1 MIKTILKE
9 IWVPLIFFGISW
21 VVIYQNNKLRKENDR
36 LSDNTEILIEQ
47 NGKFKSEVEVMRL
60 NKDELKKV
68 IEADSSLKSHL
79 RDSLKIKDKQI
90 RTLIKAQISIK
101 DTFVMPIYRDSIV
114 YKDTIIPVQKFR
126 HEGKFITLDGTI
138 KNDTVFTDYDY
149 SSEADA
155 IIYKNKI
162 KKWWWQRIFEKS
174 KLRASIKADDPK
186 CKIKIRNTIVIE
198 E

>member
-1 MIKTILKE
+1 MLKSILKE
-9 IWVPLIFFGISW
+9 AWVPLLFFGITW
-21 VVIYQNNKLRKENDR
+21 VVIYQNNKLSKENDR

-101 DTFVMPIYRDSIV
+101 DTFVMPIYKDSIV

-126 HEGKFITLDGTI
+126 HEGQFITLDGTI

-162 KKWWWQRIFEKS
+162 KKWWWQRLFEKS

-186 CKIKIRNTIVIE
+186 CKIKIRNTIIVE

>member
-9 IWVPLIFFGISW
+9 IWIPLIFFGISW
-21 VVIYQNNKLRKENDR
+21 VVMYQNNKLRKENDR
-36 LSDNTEILIEQ
+36 LSDNTEILLEQ
-47 NGKFKSEVEVMRL
+47 NGKFKDEVEVMKL
-60 NKDELKKV
+60 NKNELKKV

-101 DTFVMPIYRDSIV
+101 DTVIMPLYKDSIV
-114 YKDTIIPVQKFR
+114 YKDTIIPIQRFNS
-126 HEGKFITLDGTI
+126 EGKFLVINGTI

-162 KKWWWQRIFEKS
+162 KKWWWQRLFEKS

-186 CKIKIRNTIVIE
+186 CKIKIRNTIIVE

>member
-9 IWVPLIFFGISW
+9 IWIPLIFFGISW

-60 NKDELKKV
+60 KKDELKKV

-101 DTFVMPIYRDSIV
+101 DTVIMPLYKDSIV
-114 YKDTIIPVQKFR
+114 YKDTIIPIKRFNS
-126 HEGKFITLDGTI
+126 EGKFLVINGTI

-162 KKWWWQRIFEKS
+162 KKWWWQRLFEKS

-186 CKIKIRNTIVIE
+186 CKIKIRNTIIVE

>member
-9 IWVPLIFFGISW
+9 IWIPLIFFGISW
-21 VVIYQNNKLRKENDR
+21 VVMYQNNKLRKENDR
-36 LSDNTEILIEQ
+36 LSDNTEILLGQ
-47 NGKFKSEVEVMRL
+47 NGKFKDEVEVMKL

-114 YKDTIIPVQKFR
+114 YKDTIIPIQRFNS
-126 HEGKFITLDGTI
+126 EGKFLVINGTI

-162 KKWWWQRIFEKS
+162 KKWWWQRLFEKS

-186 CKIKIRNTIVIE
+186 CKIKIRNTIIVE

>member
-9 IWVPLIFFGISW
+9 IWIPLIFFGISW
-21 VVIYQNNKLRKENDR
+21 VVMYQNNKLRKENDR
-36 LSDNTEILIEQ
+36 LSDNTEILLEQ
-47 NGKFKSEVEVMRL
+47 NGKFKDEVEVMKL

-101 DTFVMPIYRDSIV
+101 DTVIMPLYKDSIV
-114 YKDTIIPVQKFR
+114 YKDTIIPIQRFNS
-126 HEGKFITLDGTI
+126 EGKFLVINGTI

-162 KKWWWQRIFEKS
+162 KKWWWQRLFEKS

-186 CKIKIRNTIVIE
+186 CKIKIRNTIIVE